1 MRAPDA
7 QPEDVIASA
16 GYIFLFSWRWGLR
29 SAADIVIAGSLV
41 GDGRFRFSTDPRAS
55 AMSFGGA
62 AGLVWWPVKSGN
74 AFMLNVKS
82 GGVRLAQSSATSGF
96 GFA

>member
-1 MRAPDA
+1 
-7 QPEDVIASA
+7 
-16 GYIFLFSWRWGLR
+16 
-29 SAADIVIAGSLV
+29 
-41 GDGRFRFSTDPRAS
+41 
-55 AMSFGGA
+55 MSFGGA

-96 GFA
+96 GFAY

>member
-1 MRAPDA
+1 
-7 QPEDVIASA
+7 
-16 GYIFLFSWRWGLR
+16 
-29 SAADIVIAGSLV
+29 
-41 GDGRFRFSTDPRAS
+41 
-55 AMSFGGA
+55 MSFGGA
-62 AGLVWWPVKSGN
+62 AGVVWWPVKSRN